1 MKKDIKF
8 YFKGR
13 NDAQLF
19 TDVVDM
25 KVFVN
30 TMILTIEWNTP
41 TLKTMKK
48 VVVRDWVAYEIT
60 EKELKDE

>member
-1 MKKDIKF
+1 MEDIKF

-19 TDVVDM
+19 TNITSK

-30 TMILTIEWNTP
+30 TMILNVEWNTP
-41 TLKTMKK
+41 TLKTTKK

-60 EKELKDE
+60 THDKK